1 MDAAWYEKMKGR
13 NCMKKRI
20 SVMWMVFAISLS
32 CFLNVTVIQAKTYNA
47 DSDKK
52 YSFTGRLEKI
62 KFGLDKNALNT
73 GYFLILKKKIKVK
86 SEYFG
91 GPTKEKRLQIV
102 VGTKSLEKK
111 LKKKMGKK
119 VKIKGKLIPGI
130 TSHYLTQYAI
140 QGAVLK

>member
-20 SVMWMVFAISLS
+20 SVMWMVFAFSLS

-102 VGTKSLEKK
+102 VGTKTLEKK
-111 LKKKMGKK
+111 LKKKLGKK
-119 VKIKGKLIPGI
+119 VNIKGKLIPGM
-130 TSHYLTQYAI
+130 TSYYLTKYAI
-140 QGAVLK
+140 LGAVLR